1 MDDKYQ
7 RIDGNEI
14 WRPIETGSRSG
25 AMDNHGSLPTA
36 HDDDYDDDDDDDDD
50 DEPVISY
57 PSYYVA
63 LEEFH
68 IFCGIVI
75 ST

>member
-14 WRPIETGSRSG
+14 CRPLDTGSRSG
-25 AMDNHGSLPTA
+25 SMDKHDSLPTA
-36 HDDDYDDDDDDDDD
+36 HDDDADDDDDDS
-50 DEPVISY
+50 PVISY
-57 PSYYVA
+57 PTYNAA

-68 IFCGIVI
+68 LFSGMIV